1 MRNIRQF
8 ALCCNR
14 DKYFITMDLLKFL
27 SPHLWFAIWQVWF
40 FYQTDIFISEENVL
54 NILIKLICRYKYMYF
69 YTCTYPVDNFKA
81 KKKNFLVFLYKF
93 VFSGI

>member
-14 DKYFITMDLLKFL
+14 DEYFITMDFTEV
-27 SPHLWFAIWQVWF
+27 SFTTFVVCHLASLV

-69 YTCTYPVDNFKA
+69 YTYPVDNFKA
-81 KKKNFLVFLYKF
+81 KKYLLVFLYKF